1 MKPWGAAPMSIDYVD
16 ARRESESLRRWRQ
29 TQYARRCRSQAWLLD
44 RVGHGRKLT
53 IGQLGALPRPAR
65 CGWPLTG
72 VGIRLY
78 EGRAFLHG
86 AQHCASP
93 WACPLCTP
101 VIRRRRAQD
110 LRHAVHWWQQTKD
123 AHGLVFVTLTVPH
136 SKSERLGALI
146 DLVAGSWS
154 RMRGSHAW
162 RRLADRTGIRHHV
175 RSMEITWSP
184 TSGWHAHLHVLLFTE
199 TMPDAKTLKRSI
211 HVLWAEAV
219 HALDPDRK
227 PVSKRHGV
235 IVESVTD
242 EGLLLAEYM
251 SKTPDKRDIALEMT
265 RGDRKQGRR
274 AGSMNPFE
282 LLDDG
287 IDLNERTT
295 RALWC
300 EYVDS
305 TYRRRTITWS
315 RKLRTD
321 SGLAGTEPTDRQI
334 IDDAIHGTPVIS
346 LTAPAYRMLRRSPSI
361 IAATL
366 QLVED
371 GQVPLAETVIGQAT
385 GMDMDSR
392 S

>member
-1 MKPWGAAPMSIDYVD
+1 M
-16 ARRESESLRRWRQ
+16 
-29 TQYARRCRSQAWLLD
+29 
-44 RVGHGRKLT
+44 
-53 IGQLGALPRPAR
+53 
-65 CGWPLTG
+65 
-72 VGIRLY
+72 
-78 EGRAFLHG
+78 
-86 AQHCASP
+86 
-93 WACPLCTP
+93 
-101 VIRRRRAQD
+101 
-110 LRHAVHWWQQTKD
+110 
-123 AHGLVFVTLTVPH
+123 
-136 SKSERLGALI
+136 
-146 DLVAGSWS
+146 
-154 RMRGSHAW
+154 
-162 RRLADRTGIRHHV
+162 
-175 RSMEITWSP
+175 
-184 TSGWHAHLHVLLFTE
+184 
-199 TMPDAKTLKRSI
+199 
-211 HVLWAEAV
+211 

-371 GQVPLAETVIGQAT
+371 GQIPLAETVIGQAAD
-385 GMDMDSR
+385 MDMDSR

>member
-1 MKPWGAAPMSIDYVD
+1 MNTGGTLMGVD
-16 ARRESESLRRWRQ
+16 RVDVRHESESLRRWRQ
-29 TQYARRCRSQAWLLD
+29 TQYARRCRSQAWLMD
-44 RVGHGRKLT
+44 RVGHGRQLT

-101 VIRRRRAQD
+101 AFRSRRAQD
-110 LRHAVHWWQQTKD
+110 LRHAVQWWQQTKD
-123 AHGLVFVTLTVPH
+123 AHGLAFVTLTVPH

-184 TSGWHAHLHVLLFTE
+184 TSGWHVHLHVLLFMKA
-199 TMPDAKTLKRSI
+199 MPDAKSLKAEI
-211 HVLWAEAV
+211 HALWSDAV
-219 HALDPDRK
+219 HTLDPDRR

-235 IVESVTD
+235 IVEPVTD
-242 EGLLLAEYM
+242 DGRLVAGYM
-251 SKTPDKRDIALEMT
+251 NKTPDRRDIALEMT

-371 GQVPLAETVIGQAT
+371 GQVPLAETVIGQAA

>member
-1 MKPWGAAPMSIDYVD
+1 MGIDRVD
-16 ARRESESLRRWRQ
+16 VRHESESLRRWRQ
-29 TQYARRCRSQAWLLD
+29 TQYARRCRSQAWLMD
-44 RVGHGRKLT
+44 RVGHGRQLT

-101 VIRRRRAQD
+101 IIRSRRAQD
-110 LRHAVHWWQQTKD
+110 LRHAVQWWRQIGD
-123 AHGLVFVTLTVPH
+123 HGLVFVTLTVPH
-136 SKSERLGALI
+136 SKSERLGTLI

-175 RSMEITWSP
+175 RSMEVTWSP
-184 TSGWHAHLHVLLFTE
+184 ASGWHAHLHVLLFTE
-199 TMPDAKTLKRSI
+199 TMPDTKTLKKTI
-211 HVLWAEAV
+211 HTLWADAV
-219 HALDPDRK
+219 HALSPDRR

-235 IVESVTD
+235 TVEPVTD
-242 EGLLLAEYM
+242 EGLLLAGYM
-251 SKTPDKRDIALEMT
+251 SKSPDRRDIALEMT
-265 RGDRKQGRR
+265 RSDRKQGRR
-274 AGSMNPFE
+274 KGSLNPFE
-282 LLDDG
+282 FLDDG
-287 IDLNERTT
+287 TNIDEPVA

-300 EYVDS
+300 EYVDA

-315 RKLRTD
+315 RRLRQD
-321 SGLAGTEPTDRQI
+321 SGLNGIEPTDRQI
-334 IDDAIHGTPVIS
+334 IDDTIHGLPVIS
-346 LTAPAYRMLRRSPSI
+346 LDPPVYRMLRRSPSI
-361 IAATL
+361 IATTL

-371 GQVPLAETVIGQAT
+371 GQIPLAETVIRQAT
-385 GMDMDSR
+385 GMDMNSPR